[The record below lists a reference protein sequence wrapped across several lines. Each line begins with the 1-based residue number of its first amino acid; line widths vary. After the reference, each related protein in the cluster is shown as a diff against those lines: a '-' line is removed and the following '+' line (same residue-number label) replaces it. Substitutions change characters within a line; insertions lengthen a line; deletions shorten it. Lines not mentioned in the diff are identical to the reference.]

1 MAFDA
6 FRTQAQARR
15 VSPRRKLIYAL
26 SVGFHALLIAVGVM
40 YSFWHIEEL
49 SPPLL
54 KVTFLSAAPP
64 PPPPPPPAGGGGAAR
79 KPKVTVKPKPV
90 LQPKPADIVQP
101 REVKKDPPPEEKPK
115 PDDGEKGEKGGV
127 KGGVEGGTVG
137 GTVGGT
143 IGGKPGGVLGGTP
156 GGTGAAPP
164 PKFLPPNIGVG
175 QRISGSEK
183 DVPFPPSL
191 RKPGMIY
198 RVLAKITVNASGVV
212 EKVTIMKGADP
223 LLDEGVVNTVKTWR
237 FRPYL
242 ANNTPIPFS
251 FTNVFEF
258 RSE

>member
-6 FRTQAQARR
+6 FRTQAQTAR
-15 VSPRRKLIYAL
+15 VSPRRRLIYAA
-26 SVGFHALLIAVGVM
+26 SVLFHAALITVGVA

-49 SPPLL
+49 TPPLL

-79 KPKVTVKPKPV
+79 KPKVQVKPKTV
-90 LQPKPADIVQP
+90 VQPKPTEIVQP
-101 REVKKDPPPEEKPK
+101 REEKKEPPKEEPK

-143 IGGKPGGVLGGTP
+143 IGGKVGGVLGGTP
-156 GGTGAAPP
+156 GGTGVTAA
-164 PKFLPPNIGVG
+164 PKFLPPHIGVG

-191 RKPGMIY
+191 RKPGVIY
-198 RVLAKITVNASGVV
+198 RVLAKITVNASGMV

-223 LLDEGVVNTVKTWR
+223 LLDEGVVNVVKTWR

-242 ANNTPIPFS
+242 ANNMPIPFS
-251 FTNVFEF
+251 FTNMFEF